1 MVRIVLGAVTG
12 FLAWSIVWVGSEKI
26 LSAIWPAWYGAHQT
40 AFEAAIQSGGQ
51 FTPDT
56 TILLMNIVRGAIV
69 SAMSG
74 FLAALIA
81 GENKR
86 SPLLL
91 GFLLLAFDLLIVVL
105 SWAYVPI
112 CYHFIFTALL
122 IPMTILG
129 GKLKTSRRGPDNLA
143 VS

>member
-1 MVRIVLGAVTG
+1 MVRIVLGAIAG
-12 FLAWSIVWVGSEKI
+12 FFAWSIVWVGSEKI
-26 LSAIWPAWYGAHQT
+26 FSAIWPAWYGAHQT

-69 SAMSG
+69 SALCG

-86 SPLLL
+86 SPLIL
-91 GFLLLAFDLLIVVL
+91 GFLLLAVGLLKVVM
-105 SWAYVPI
+105 SWPYVPMW
-112 CYHFIFTALL
+112 YHVIFTAILL
-122 IPMTILG
+122 PMTIMG
-129 GKLKTSRRGPDNLA
+129 GRLKASA
-143 VS
+143 

>member
-1 MVRIVLGAVTG
+1 MVRIVLGAIAG
-12 FLAWSIVWVGSEKI
+12 FFAWSIVWVGSEKI
-26 LSAIWPAWYGAHQT
+26 FSAIWPAWYGAHQH
-40 AFEAAIQSGGQ
+40 AFEAAIQTGGQ

-69 SAMSG
+69 SAMAG
-74 FLAALIA
+74 FLAALIS

-105 SWAYVPI
+105 SWKHVPI
-112 CYHFIFTALL
+112 WYGVIFTAML

-129 GKLKTSRRGPDNLA
+129 GKLKTTT
-143 VS
+143 

>member
-91 GFLLLAFDLLIVVL
+91 GFLLLALASFFRKIVDIVLRHQHLDAVEELL
-105 SWAYVPI
+105 
-112 CYHFIFTALL
+112 
-122 IPMTILG
+122 G
-129 GKLKTSRRGPDNLA
+129 
-143 VS
+143 

>member
-1 MVRIVLGAVTG
+1 MVRIVLGAIAG
-12 FLAWSIVWVGSEKI
+12 FFAWSLVWVGSEKI

-105 SWAYVPI
+105 SWKHVPI
-112 CYHFIFTALL
+112 WYGVIFTAML
-122 IPMTILG
+122 IPMTIIG
-129 GKLKTSRRGPDNLA
+129 VKLKTTT
-143 VS
+143 